1 MARMFAGPSGAWRSN
16 DWRYR
21 IHPWRNWGQ
30 SGTRGIGSVPSG
42 SSPHR
47 SGWCQ
52 HRPWPVASRCR
63 RIPARSLCT
72 SLMSSSQVMA
82 AKSSSTVVVLP
93 TSPRRAGPAP
103 RSLSGVDAV
112 TWRHHLDNGDI
123 TRWLPEAI
131 KDPKL
136 AEQVAAL
143 VREHLS
149 TDEAPGRVRAL
160 IQEQYPRRRSP
171 SRYRDVGQSWPGR
184 VSTASR
190 APPSRARERRA
201 ADRQIAPRMCQA
213 QAARRAACA

>member
-1 MARMFAGPSGAWRSN
+1 MAGRISVSANPGAQPLHLAHELFAGHG
-16 DWRYR
+16 
-21 IHPWRNWGQ
+21 GQ
-30 SGTRGIGSVPSG
+30 VVV
-42 SSPHR
+42 H
-47 SGWCQ
+47 
-52 HRPWPVASRCR
+52 CR
-63 RIPARSLCT
+63 RPPDFTRVA
-72 SLMSSSQVMA
+72 
-82 AKSSSTVVVLP
+82 P
-93 TSPRRAGPAP
+93 DRRP

-201 ADRQIAPRMCQA
+201 PDRQIAPRMCQA